1 MSSPTSTKPPLQR
14 RYLGVPPEDRQRLRR
29 EKLLEAAI
37 EVFGKR
43 GFKHATMRDICAHA
57 RLSDRYFYES
67 FRNIEESFDVVYN
80 TMAEQ
85 LIQAMALGMSQAPAS
100 PEGIIKAGL
109 HAFLQFI
116 QDDAR
121 RAQIMLIDAVH
132 AGQYQALAGQNGQTR
147 PSSYNRVVTLLSN
160 AMAFEQLPDIKGRL
174 VASGLVGMA
183 IHTAISWAQ
192 GGFEVSIDD
201 VLAHNLY
208 AWRGLNLWTQEHQK
222 AQNPG
227 GADKVTTLQSAT
239 PQVIQQMLSTFKTT
253 PD

>member
-1 MSSPTSTKPPLQR
+1 MSSTTSTKPPLQR

-80 TMAEQ
+80 AMAEQ

-132 AGQYQALAGQNGQTR
+132 AGQYQALACQNGQAR
-147 PSSYNRVVTLLSN
+147 PSSYNRGVTLLSN
-160 AMAFEQLPDIKGRL
+160 AMAFEHLPDIKGRL

-208 AWRGLNLWTQEHQK
+208 AWRGLNLWTQEHQM
-222 AQNPG
+222 ARNPED
-227 GADKVTTLQSAT
+227 ADQVTTLQSAT